1 MAEHATLTYTLDT
14 SAAVAAMNDLTE
26 AAERAA
32 KAIREIGLSTQQ
44 KVQVNITG
52 DDWLVDMVKDVI
64 NSIPDGPLRTA

>member
-1 MAEHATLTYTLDT
+1 MAEHATLTYSLDT

-44 KVQVNITG
+44 KVEVNITG
-52 DDWLVDMVKDVI
+52 EDWLADMVKEVI
-64 NSIPDGPLRTA
+64 DSIPNSPLRTV